1 MRNFVFISLNK
12 DIFNNSKILFEKNKF
27 SLKYLNKYCG
37 YYICRTEPKLN
48 IWITAGI
55 YNKHNLMVYDKI
67 EKAFLVISEDCT
79 IDSEFWN
86 NLKISYGQLKKISK
100 KISMIS
106 IDNQKTNIKRSL
118 LQWCIENN
126 NMEYIEVLN
135 GKLNIDNF

>member
-37 YYICRTEPKLN
+37 YYICRTDPKLN

-67 EKAFLVISEDCT
+67 EKAFLVISEDCN